1 MMDSL
6 AVAMFWVS
14 SVLILPF
21 WTLMWFMPKHTLTK
35 RFVGDVRW
43 SILPLLIPYAIL
55 GLPNSPEVVLTFASQ
70 MPTPE
75 IVIELFANGEMIVLA
90 WIHLLALDLF
100 VGRYVWL
107 RMLAARR
114 PMYVSTPVLILC
126 MMMGP
131 LGFLVGILSTWS
143 VKDLES
149 IALNSEPV
157 EPTKV

>member
-1 MMDSL
+1 MDTL
-6 AVAMFWVS
+6 AVTMFWVS

-21 WTLMWFMPKHTLTK
+21 WIMLWFMPKHELTK
-35 RFVGDVRW
+35 RFVGDIRY

-55 GLPNSPEVVLTFASQ
+55 ALPNAPEIILTFASQ

-75 IVIELFANGEMIVLA
+75 IVVDLFANDRIVALA
-90 WIHLLALDLF
+90 WLHMLALDLF

-107 RMLAARR
+107 RMLAADR
-114 PMYVSTPVLILC
+114 PIYVSTPVLFLC

-143 VKDLES
+143 VTDLES
-149 IALNSEPV
+149 IASNSEPV
-157 EPTKV
+157 ETITV

>member
-1 MMDSL
+1 MDTL

-21 WTLMWFMPKHTLTK
+21 WIMLWFMPKHKLTK
-35 RFVGDVRW
+35 RFVGDIRW

-55 GLPNSPEVVLTFASQ
+55 ALPNAPEVIFTFASQ

-75 IVIELFANGEMIVLA
+75 IVVELFSSDRMVALA
-90 WIHLLALDLF
+90 WLHMLALDLF

-107 RMLAARR
+107 RMLAADR
-114 PMYVSTPVLILC
+114 PMYVSTPVLFLC

-143 VKDLES
+143 VTDLES
-149 IALNSEPV
+149 IVSNSEQV
-157 EPTKV
+157 EPITV

>member
-1 MMDSL
+1 MNTL

-21 WTLMWFMPKHTLTK
+21 WSLMWFMPKHELTK
-35 RFVGDVRW
+35 RFVGDIRW

-55 GLPNSPEVVLTFASQ
+55 ALPHAPEVLFTFASQ

-75 IVIELFANGEMIVLA
+75 IVVEMFAKDEIIILGWL
-90 WIHLLALDLF
+90 HLLALDLF

-107 RMLAARR
+107 RMLAAGR

-131 LGFLVGILSTWS
+131 LGFLLGILSTWS

-149 IALNSEPV
+149 IASNSEPV
-157 EPTKV
+157 ESTKV

>member
-21 WTLMWFMPKHTLTK
+21 WTLMWFMPKHPLTK

-55 GLPNSPEVVLTFASQ
+55 GLPNSPEVVFTFASQ

-75 IVIELFANGEMIVLA
+75 IVIELFANDEMIVLA

-107 RMLAARR
+107 RMLAVGR

>member
-1 MMDSL
+1 METL

-21 WTLMWFMPKHTLTK
+21 WTLMWFMPKHELTK
-35 RFVGDVRW
+35 RFVGDIRW

-55 GLPNSPEVVLTFASQ
+55 ALPNAPEVIFTFASQ

-75 IVIELFANGEMIVLA
+75 IVVELFGNDEIIALA

-107 RMLAARR
+107 RMLAAGR

-126 MMMGP
+126 TMMGP
-131 LGFLVGILSTWS
+131 LGFLLGILSTWS

-149 IALNSEPV
+149 IASDSESV
-157 EPTKV
+157 EPMKV

>member
-1 MMDSL
+1 MDTL
-6 AVAMFWVS
+6 AVTMFWVS

-21 WTLMWFMPKHTLTK
+21 WIMLWFMPKHQLTK
-35 RFVGDVRW
+35 RFVGDIRW

-55 GLPNSPEVVLTFASQ
+55 ALPNAPEIILTFASQ

-75 IVIELFANGEMIVLA
+75 IVVDLFANDRIVALA
-90 WIHLLALDLF
+90 WLHMLALDLF

-107 RMLAARR
+107 RMLAADR
-114 PMYVSTPVLILC
+114 PMYVSTPVLFLC

-143 VKDLES
+143 VTDLES
-149 IALNSEPV
+149 IASNSEPV
-157 EPTKV
+157 EPITI